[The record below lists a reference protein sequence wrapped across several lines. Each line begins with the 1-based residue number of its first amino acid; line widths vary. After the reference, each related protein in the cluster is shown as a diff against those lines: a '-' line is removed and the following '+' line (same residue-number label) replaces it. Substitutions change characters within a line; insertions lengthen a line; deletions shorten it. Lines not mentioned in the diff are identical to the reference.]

1 MRVKRRDFT
10 RLLAA
15 ASAVSV
21 LPAFSNAQTAPGS
34 KIRYCALG
42 LGRITVEHFM
52 PVTRM
57 SALGEITAVVSGHRV
72 KALKIAAEYRI
83 PATSIYSYEEYDKI
97 RDNPNINA
105 VYIGLPNGMHAEY
118 TIRAAS
124 AGKHVLCE
132 RPMAN
137 TVDECEAMIAISRK
151 ADRQL
156 MIAYRCQLEATTL
169 HAQKLVRSGVL
180 GKIEAIE
187 SSNGF
192 NIAPG
197 EWRLNRKLASVGPLM
212 DVGIYS
218 LNACRFLTG
227 EEPIDISA
235 YSSVIDHDGRFE
247 EVEEN
252 LCWTMKFPSGTVA
265 SCTTT
270 YGANME
276 GFIRLHGSKG
286 SLMLNGFG
294 YQGISLTAKMNGAV
308 KGEPG
313 VQVNDFEQDNDPAQ
327 FKVES
332 DYFSK
337 CILSKT
343 TPVPSGGEGLRD
355 MALMRKIYESAAL
368 NRPVATGCAAPAI
381 TLARR
386 PRG

>member
-1 MRVKRRDFT
+1 M
-10 RLLAA
+10 
-15 ASAVSV
+15 
-21 LPAFSNAQTAPGS
+21 
-34 KIRYCALG
+34 
-42 LGRITVEHFM
+42 
-52 PVTRM
+52 
-57 SALGEITAVVSGHRV
+57 
-72 KALKIAAEYRI
+72 
-83 PATSIYSYEEYDKI
+83 
-97 RDNPNINA
+97 
-105 VYIGLPNGMHAEY
+105 
-118 TIRAAS
+118 
-124 AGKHVLCE
+124 
-132 RPMAN
+132 
-137 TVDECEAMIAISRK
+137 
-151 ADRQL
+151 
-156 MIAYRCQLEATTL
+156 
-169 HAQKLVRSGVL
+169 
-180 GKIEAIE
+180 
-187 SSNGF
+187 
-192 NIAPG
+192 
-197 EWRLNRKLASVGPLM
+197 
-212 DVGIYS
+212 
-218 LNACRFLTG
+218 TG

-343 TPVPSGGEGLRD
+343 TPVPSGEEGLRD

-368 NRPVATGCAAPAI
+368 NRPVATGFAAPAI

>member
-1 MRVKRRDFT
+1 
-10 RLLAA
+10 
-15 ASAVSV
+15 
-21 LPAFSNAQTAPGS
+21 
-34 KIRYCALG
+34 
-42 LGRITVEHFM
+42 
-52 PVTRM
+52 
-57 SALGEITAVVSGHRV
+57 
-72 KALKIAAEYRI
+72 
-83 PATSIYSYEEYDKI
+83 
-97 RDNPNINA
+97 
-105 VYIGLPNGMHAEY
+105 
-118 TIRAAS
+118 
-124 AGKHVLCE
+124 
-132 RPMAN
+132 
-137 TVDECEAMIAISRK
+137 
-151 ADRQL
+151 
-156 MIAYRCQLEATTL
+156 
-169 HAQKLVRSGVL
+169 
-180 GKIEAIE
+180 
-187 SSNGF
+187 
-192 NIAPG
+192 
-197 EWRLNRKLASVGPLM
+197 M

-368 NRPVATGCAAPAI
+368 NRPVATRCAAPAI

>member
-1 MRVKRRDFT
+1 M
-10 RLLAA
+10 
-15 ASAVSV
+15 
-21 LPAFSNAQTAPGS
+21 
-34 KIRYCALG
+34 
-42 LGRITVEHFM
+42 
-52 PVTRM
+52 
-57 SALGEITAVVSGHRV
+57 
-72 KALKIAAEYRI
+72 
-83 PATSIYSYEEYDKI
+83 
-97 RDNPNINA
+97 
-105 VYIGLPNGMHAEY
+105 
-118 TIRAAS
+118 
-124 AGKHVLCE
+124 
-132 RPMAN
+132 
-137 TVDECEAMIAISRK
+137 
-151 ADRQL
+151 
-156 MIAYRCQLEATTL
+156 
-169 HAQKLVRSGVL
+169 
-180 GKIEAIE
+180 
-187 SSNGF
+187 
-192 NIAPG
+192 
-197 EWRLNRKLASVGPLM
+197 
-212 DVGIYS
+212 
-218 LNACRFLTG
+218 TG

-276 GFIRLHGSKG
+276 GFIRLHGSNG

-343 TPVPSGGEGLRD
+343 TPVPSGEEGPRD